1 MDNNNLILRKAE
13 SQDMDAILQLQ
24 IDVFEGE
31 QRIPSELIPLPEEKS
46 PKWWCA
52 FIGTTIVGAVAA
64 WSENNQIHWG
74 RFATSK
80 NYRGLHIGTKLAR
93 LSLEDLFSLQIEE
106 IYMDARDATVKIIC
120 NMGGEI
126 IGKPIQFYD
135 GTVTPIVLKEKDFKR
150 YSRDFK

>member
-1 MDNNNLILRKAE
+1 MDNLILRKAYIK
-13 SQDMDAILQLQ
+13 DMEEILQLQ

-46 PKWWCA
+46 PLWWCA
-52 FIGTTIVGAVAA
+52 LIGNTIVGAVAA
-64 WSENNQIHWG
+64 WKEDNQIHWG
-74 RFATSK
+74 RFATRQ

-93 LSLEDLFSLQIEE
+93 YSLEDLFSQQIEE

-126 IGKPIQFYD
+126 IGKPIEFYD
-135 GTVTPIVLKEKDFKR
+135 GTVTPIVLIEKEFKKYTGNR
-150 YSRDFK
+150 K

>member
-1 MDNNNLILRKAE
+1 MDNLILRKAYIK
-13 SQDMDAILQLQ
+13 DMEEILQLQ

-46 PKWWCA
+46 PLWWCA
-52 FIGTTIVGAVAA
+52 LIGTTIVGAVAA
-64 WSENNQIHWG
+64 WKEENQIHWG
-74 RFATSK
+74 RFATRQ

-93 LSLEDLFSLQIEE
+93 YSLEDLFSQQIEE

-126 IGKPIQFYD
+126 IGKPIEFYD
-135 GTVTPIVLKEKDFKR
+135 GTVTPIVLIEKEFKKYTENR
-150 YSRDFK
+150 K

>member
-1 MDNNNLILRKAE
+1 MDNLILRKAYIK
-13 SQDMDAILQLQ
+13 DMEEILQLQ

-46 PKWWCA
+46 PLWWCA
-52 FIGTTIVGAVAA
+52 LIGNTIVGAVAA
-64 WSENNQIHWG
+64 WKEENQIHWG
-74 RFATSK
+74 RFATRQ

-93 LSLEDLFSLQIEE
+93 YSLEDLFSQQIEE

-126 IGKPIQFYD
+126 IGKPIEFYD
-135 GTVTPIVLKEKDFKR
+135 GTVTPIILIEKEFKKYTENR
-150 YSRDFK
+150 K